1 MEELMGSAKSTYQK
15 LIELE
20 RELDYKISRK
30 QTQIADAAFKVFK
43 VKRTLRIVISHTTE
57 NQGIT
62 WGGDE
67 TTGNGGAGSSAA
79 PPSEPPSWTLRVEGR
94 LEGPNARA
102 NRAPSK
108 PFSHYIRSLVVEMQ
122 PTQKENANAI
132 SHVTSAMDD
141 DGSPAGEAN
150 SMAPST
156 TATTTTT
163 AAATPASL
171 NQVGLVEWVK
181 GPGTAE
187 TEGFEIHRTGNRD
200 ITCKIVIRLDEQPE
214 RFRPS
219 PELSTILI
227 DRDLVSKPAAVLAIW
242 QYVKVHKLQ
251 ESDEKKQVRCD
262 STLERLFGAPSVS
275 FSEIPRKL
283 EPHLLPPEPLVLEYI
298 VRMDLGAEGGSA
310 AWDWELDVDDPSK
323 VRPMAAAVV
332 AQQREIGML
341 EHRLHDVGTALR
353 AAAIHE
359 RLLRAFAEDPVGCMQ
374 RLMDAQCADQ
384 EIAAGEPP
392 ITVDDVSRSANFD
405 NEDVER
411 AISLFCSSLAAAR
424 SQK

>member
-1 MEELMGSAKSTYQK
+1 MGSAESTYQK
-15 LIELE
+15 LVELE

-57 NQGIT
+57 NQSVA
-62 WGGDE
+62 WG
-67 TTGNGGAGSSAA
+67 ASV
-79 PPSEPPSWTLRVEGR
+79 PPPPGEPPSWTLRIEGR
-94 LEGPNARA
+94 LEGPTTRA
-102 NRAPSK
+102 NRTPSK

-122 PTQKENANAI
+122 PAKGGNAAEA
-132 SHVTSAMDD
+132 VAKLDTSDNPD
-141 DGSPAGEAN
+141 KPPPHSSPDI
-150 SMAPST
+150 
-156 TATTTTT
+156 
-163 AAATPASL
+163 
-171 NQVGLVEWVK
+171 VEWIK

-187 TEGFEIHRTGNRD
+187 TEGFEIHRTGSRD
-200 ITCKIVIRLDEQPE
+200 VACKIVIRLDEQPE

-219 PELSTILI
+219 SELAAILVG
-227 DRDLVSKPAAVLAIW
+227 RELASKPAAVLAIW

-262 STLERLFGAPSVS
+262 ATLERLFGAPSVS
-275 FSEIPRKL
+275 FSEIPRRL
-283 EPHLLPPEPLVLEYI
+283 EPHLLPPEPLVLEHS
-298 VRMDLGAEGGSA
+298 VRMDLGAEGGST
-310 AWDWELDVDDPSK
+310 AWDWELDVDDPGK

-392 ITVDDVSRSANFD
+392 ITVDDVFRAANFD

-411 AISLFCSSLAAAR
+411 AIALFCSSLAAAR